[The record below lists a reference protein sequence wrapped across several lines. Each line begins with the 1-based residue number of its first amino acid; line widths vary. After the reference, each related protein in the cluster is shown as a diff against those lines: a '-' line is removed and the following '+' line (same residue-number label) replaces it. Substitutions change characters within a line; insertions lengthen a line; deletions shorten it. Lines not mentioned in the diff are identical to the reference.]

1 MHKWAIGAVLALGAA
16 VGVFAQDTA
25 PIDPV
30 ATLEAGNFRALGV
43 TSDGERLFVG
53 DVENN
58 QTRVYSFGDPSNP
71 QLLNSV
77 DLDGS
82 PVALVGA
89 QDFALVAVTNRGADL
104 LQVVAIPSYNPRQG
118 YINYGTYDV
127 TRQPRGIAISL
138 SNRWATVY
146 GENGYT
152 LLEVLSAD
160 EINSVTVES
169 ESVQSA
175 ALTNNALLL
184 LHEDTASIEI
194 APLERGPQLGESQQ
208 IALDAPGRAVAV
220 NARGTLC
227 AVLLE
232 NNTLSLIN
240 LSNLTEVGSVTLR
253 GQFTEMQFVT
263 GENAESL
270 VLAQLGQSGFALL
283 DVTDPGSV
291 GQLSTSQLASP
302 LQALTVY
309 NNLIIASDGQTV
321 SIYSAQ

>member
-1 MHKWAIGAVLALGAA
+1 MRKWAIGAVLALGAA

-53 DVENN
+53 DAENN

-71 QLLNSV
+71 QLLNTV

-82 PVALVGA
+82 PVALVGV
-89 QDFALVAVTNRGADL
+89 QDFALVAVTERSADL

-118 YINYGTYDV
+118 YINYGTYDI
-127 TRQPRGIAISL
+127 TRQPRGIAISP
-138 SNRWATVY
+138 SDRWAAVY
-146 GENGYT
+146 GANGFT
-152 LLEVLSAD
+152 LLEVLSSD
-160 EINSVTVES
+160 EINSVTLEGDA
-169 ESVQSA
+169 VQSA

-184 LHEDTASIEI
+184 LHTDSATVEI
-194 APLERGPQLGESQQ
+194 VTLERGAQLGEIRQMRL
-208 IALDAPGRAVAV
+208 AAPGRAIAV
-220 NARGTLC
+220 NARGTLG

-232 NNTLSLIN
+232 NNTVVLFD
-240 LSNLTEVGSVTLR
+240 LSNLTQLSSVALR

-263 GENAESL
+263 GEDSESL
-270 VLAQLGQSGFALL
+270 VLAQLDQSGFALL
-283 DVTDPGSV
+283 DVTQPDSV
-291 GQLSTSQLASP
+291 GQLSTSQLSSP

-321 SIYSAQ
+321 SIYEV

>member
-1 MHKWAIGAVLALGAA
+1 MRKWAIGAVLALGAA

-53 DVENN
+53 DAENN

-71 QLLNSV
+71 QLLNTV

-82 PVALVGA
+82 PVALVGV
-89 QDFALVAVTNRGADL
+89 QDFALVAVTERSADL
-104 LQVVAIPSYNPRQG
+104 LQIVAIPSYNPRQG
-118 YINYGTYDV
+118 YINYGTYDI
-127 TRQPRGIAISL
+127 TRQPHGIAISP
-138 SNRWATVY
+138 SDRWAVVY
-146 GENGYT
+146 GANGFT
-152 LLEVLSAD
+152 LLEVLSSD
-160 EINSVTVES
+160 EINSVTLEGDA
-169 ESVQSA
+169 VQSA

-184 LHEDTASIEI
+184 LHTDSATVEI
-194 APLERGPQLGESQQ
+194 VTLERGAQLGEIRQMRL
-208 IALDAPGRAVAV
+208 AAPGRAIAV
-220 NARGTLC
+220 NARGTLG

-232 NNTLSLIN
+232 NNTVVLFD
-240 LSNLTEVGSVTLR
+240 LSNLTQLSSVALR

-263 GENAESL
+263 GEDSESL
-270 VLAQLGQSGFALL
+270 VLAQLDQSGFALL
-283 DVTDPGSV
+283 DVTQPDSV
-291 GQLSTSQLASP
+291 GQLSTSQLSSP

-321 SIYSAQ
+321 SIYEV